1 MTKFTEFFARKTSHT
16 FAAFALAFGVLLPFL
31 FAPPAQATTFNDW
44 SVSGPANKQGSCV
57 QFSYTRGYVS
67 FDYPVNDTIT
77 AVSFGVTV
85 DNSIVNKIGWDGE
98 VIDDYWIEVSAV
110 DGSTAVSGTSIIG
123 NQKHTAEGKT
133 VNLTYSGYVTGV
145 HVVVSGIDKGFWGGW
160 YGPIMCNP
168 HLDITAVPAPV
179 ASPSETPTVVVSETA
194 TPTVSESPTAS
205 VSPSPSESATSVSPA
220 PSPTPSE
227 SATVSSPSPSP
238 SPSESASVSASPSPS
253 VSDRN
258 TPETSTVVVVP
269 DTSTVSDTSTATS
282 VPSPSPSPTPSPEPT
297 PSPTPSPSP
306 APAPA
311 PEPVPAPK
319 PEPVAVPTPTPTPSP
334 KPEPTPEP
342 TPVPTPEPTPE
353 PTPITED
360 AFVDTEVK
368 EPDPVLIPEPVVT
381 PEPTQ
386 EPTPVPSVEPTP
398 QPEQSQPPVDQTEQ
412 TDPEPVVQP
421 SPAPSPIVVPTPEPT
436 KAPEVVIL
444 SEDTNLE
451 ELAPDTPVELENG
464 VVLTAE
470 VVIALQL
477 LENPTELLSEIFTDP
492 GQVLT
497 ALSNIGADMSPEV
510 REKSKKVVVSAIIAG
525 GIATQAASA
534 AAVSTYR
541 RKP

>member
-123 NQKHTAEGKT
+123 NQKHSAEGKT
-133 VNLTYSGYVTGV
+133 VDLTYSGYVTGV

-168 HLDITAVPAPV
+168 HLDITAVPAPSPTPV

-205 VSPSPSESATSVSPA
+205 VSPSPSESATSVSPE

-253 VSDRN
+253 ASDRN
-258 TPETSTVVVVP
+258 TPETSTAVVVP

-282 VPSPSPSPTPSPEPT
+282 APSPSPSPTPSPEPT

-306 APAPA
+306 APAPEPTPA
-311 PEPVPAPK
+311 PEPSPA
-319 PEPVAVPTPTPTPSP
+319 
-334 KPEPTPEP
+334 PTPEP
-342 TPVPTPEPTPE
+342 EKL
-353 PTPITED
+353 IS
-360 AFVDTEVK
+360 VDYEA
-368 EPDPVLIPEPVVT
+368 
-381 PEPTQ
+381 
-386 EPTPVPSVEPTP
+386 
-398 QPEQSQPPVDQTEQ
+398 QP
-412 TDPEPVVQP
+412 
-421 SPAPSPIVVPTPEPT
+421 
-436 KAPEVVIL
+436 K
-444 SEDTNLE
+444 
-451 ELAPDTPVELENG
+451 
-464 VVLTAE
+464 LTR
-470 VVIALQL
+470 I
-477 LENPTELLSEIFTDP
+477 NFI
-492 GQVLT
+492 
-497 ALSNIGADMSPEV
+497 
-510 REKSKKVVVSAIIAG
+510 R
-525 GIATQAASA
+525 QASCC
-534 AAVSTYR
+534 
-541 RKP
+541 